1 MTASRASQV
10 AFSLAMALAAG
21 PARAD
26 DSLRCDGGLV
36 AAGDTALDLLAKC
49 GQPALREDRVVE
61 RAVVVGAYERR
72 DASVVERWTY
82 NFGPERFL
90 QVVTL
95 EGGKVRHVQRGGYGY
110 PPERLRPRPAAGPA
124 RCEPDLHVGDT
135 TVDVLAKCGEPTL
148 RDRREEQRAVI
159 VAVSTGEG
167 QVERRVT
174 VGVETWTYDLGPD
187 RFLVIATLEDGK
199 VVSVERGGYGYAR

>member
-10 AFSLAMALAAG
+10 ALSLAMALAAG

-36 AAGDTALDLLAKC
+36 ATGDTALDLLAKC
-49 GQPALREDRVVE
+49 GPPALREDRVVE
-61 RAVVVGAYERR
+61 RAVVVGAFERR
-72 DASVVERWTY
+72 DAAVVERWTY
-82 NFGPERFL
+82 NFGPERFI

-124 RCEPDLHVGDT
+124 RCEPEVHVGDT
-135 TVDVLAKCGEPTL
+135 TVDVLAKCGEPAL

-159 VAVSTGEG
+159 VAATGDG

-187 RFLVIATLEDGK
+187 RFLVIATLENGK